1 MLRHGLKN
9 ALIPIVT
16 VVGVQAGY
24 LLGGAVLTET
34 VFAWPGVGTLMVQ
47 GILARDF
54 PLVQG
59 CVLVV
64 ALASSSSTWRSTA
77 LRVARS
83 THPLRVSGLSVASPA
98 STTHARAAA
107 RTLRALGRIA
117 RAIGWPCG
125 WARLLA
131 VARGRR
137 AWLAAARPGHG
148 GHTESPAA
156 AADPG
161 SSRSG
166 TDEFGRD
173 LLARLVWG
181 ARVSLLAGVA
191 TAAASMVVGVTLGIL
206 GGFYTGWVETVV
218 MRLTDILMA
227 FPYILLAIAI
237 VAGLGP
243 GLRNAMIAIAIVGFP
258 IYTRLV
264 RSIVLSLREREF
276 VEAARALGAT
286 DPVMLGRH
294 ILPHLLSPVIVAFS
308 LDVGAKILA
317 TAGLSFLGLGTQPPT
332 ADWGSMLATGR
343 QFVILSP
350 HVVLLPG
357 LAIFVIVLA
366 LNLVGDALRDLLDP
380 RAAVR

>member
-1 MLRHGLKN
+1 VSVRIARVGD
-9 ALIPIVT
+9 PI
-16 VVGVQAGY
+16 AR
-24 LLGGAVLTET
+24 AADASR
-34 VFAWPGVGTLMVQ
+34 FRR
-47 GILARDF
+47 GI
-54 PLVQG
+54 G
-59 CVLVV
+59 
-64 ALASSSSTWRSTA
+64 
-77 LRVARS
+77 RVARRDR
-83 THPLRVSGLSVASPA
+83 LAVVAGLA
-98 STTHARAAA
+98 
-107 RTLRALGRIA
+107 
-117 RAIGWPCG
+117 
-125 WARLLA
+125 LLA
-131 VARGRR
+131 VV
-137 AWLAAARPGHG
+137 LAALLAPWLPLLDPDTVDTPNRLRPPLTHGH
-148 GHTESPAA
+148 
-156 AADPG
+156 
-161 SSRSG
+161 RLG

-191 TAAASMVVGVTLGIL
+191 TAGAAMVIGVTLGIL
-206 GGFYTGWVETVV
+206 GGFYTGWIETVV

-243 GLRNAMIAIAIVGFP
+243 GLRNAMVAIAIVGFP

-264 RSIVLSLREREF
+264 RGVVLSLREREF

-286 DPVMLGRH
+286 DPLILGRH

-343 QFVILSP
+343 QFVVLSP

-380 RAAVR
+380 RTHTH

>member
-1 MLRHGLKN
+1 MSSLLGRNRLAGL
-9 ALIPIVT
+9 ALLVI
-16 VVGVQAGY
+16 VGV
-24 LLGGAVLTET
+24 VL
-34 VFAWPGVGTLMVQ
+34 
-47 GILARDF
+47 
-54 PLVQG
+54 
-59 CVLVV
+59 
-64 ALASSSSTWRSTA
+64 
-77 LRVARS
+77 
-83 THPLRVSGLSVASPA
+83 
-98 STTHARAAA
+98 AA
-107 RTLRALGRIA
+107 
-117 RAIGWPCG
+117 
-125 WARLLA
+125 LLA
-131 VARGRR
+131 PYLP
-137 AWLAAARPGHG
+137 LADPDAVDTPNRLRPPLAPGHVL
-148 GHTESPAA
+148 
-156 AADPG
+156 
-161 SSRSG
+161 G

-173 LLARLVWG
+173 LLSRLVWG
-181 ARVSLLAGVA
+181 ARISLLAGAA
-191 TAAASMVVGVTLGIL
+191 TAAAAMLVGVVLGVF
-206 GGFYTGWVETVV
+206 GGYYSGWPETVI

-264 RSIVLSLREREF
+264 RGIVLSVRGREF
-276 VEAARALGAT
+276 VEAARALGSP
-286 DPVMLGRH
+286 DSLILVRH
-294 ILPHLLSPVIVAFS
+294 VVPQLISPVVVAFS

-380 RAAVR
+380 RLRGA

>member
-1 MLRHGLKN
+1 VSVRT
-9 ALIPIVT
+9 AD
-16 VVGVQAGY
+16 VGRP
-24 LLGGAVLTET
+24 GA
-34 VFAWPGVGTLMVQ
+34 M
-47 GILARDF
+47 
-54 PLVQG
+54 
-59 CVLVV
+59 
-64 ALASSSSTWRSTA
+64 
-77 LRVARS
+77 
-83 THPLRVSGLSVASPA
+83 
-98 STTHARAAA
+98 ARAAA
-107 RTLRALGRIA
+107 TPTLSQSLARTARRNRLAVLAALTLVTAVG
-117 RAIGWPCG
+117 
-125 WARLLA
+125 LA
-131 VARGRR
+131 VA
-137 AWLAAARPGHG
+137 APWLPLLDPDVVDTVKRLGPPLTPGH
-148 GHTESPAA
+148 PL
-156 AADPG
+156 
-161 SSRSG
+161 G

-181 ARVSLLAGVA
+181 ARVSLLAGVG
-191 TAAASMVVGVTLGIL
+191 TAAAAMLVGVALGIL
-206 GGFYTGWVETVV
+206 GGFYTGWIEHLV

-264 RSIVLSLREREF
+264 RGIVLSLREREF
-276 VEAARALGAT
+276 VEAARALGAS
-286 DPVMLGRH
+286 DPVVLRRH
-294 ILPHLLSPVIVAFS
+294 VLPHLLSPVIVAFS

-343 QFVILSP
+343 QFVILRP

-380 RAAVR
+380 RAAQR

>member
-1 MLRHGLKN
+1 MSRRFGRNRLAVL
-9 ALIPIVT
+9 ATLVI
-16 VVGVQAGY
+16 VGVVLAALLAPY
-24 LLGGAVLTET
+24 LPLADPDTVDTPNRLSPPLT
-34 VFAWPGVGTLMVQ
+34 PG
-47 GILARDF
+47 
-54 PLVQG
+54 
-59 CVLVV
+59 
-64 ALASSSSTWRSTA
+64 
-77 LRVARS
+77 
-83 THPLRVSGLSVASPA
+83 HPL
-98 STTHARAAA
+98 
-107 RTLRALGRIA
+107 
-117 RAIGWPCG
+117 
-125 WARLLA
+125 
-131 VARGRR
+131 
-137 AWLAAARPGHG
+137 
-148 GHTESPAA
+148 
-156 AADPG
+156 
-161 SSRSG
+161 G

-173 LLARLVWG
+173 LLSRLVWG
-181 ARVSLLAGVA
+181 ARISLLAGAA
-191 TAAASMVVGVTLGIL
+191 TAGAAMLFGVVLGVF
-206 GGFYTGWVETVV
+206 GGYYSGWPETII

-264 RSIVLSLREREF
+264 RGIVLSVRGREF
-276 VEAARALGAT
+276 VEAARALGSP
-286 DPVMLGRH
+286 DRLILVRH
-294 ILPHLLSPVIVAFS
+294 VVPQLISPVVVAFS

-380 RAAVR
+380 RTYSR

>member
-1 MLRHGLKN
+1 MSKGLTGN
-9 ALIPIVT
+9 R
-16 VVGVQAGY
+16 
-24 LLGGAVLTET
+24 
-34 VFAWPGVGTLMVQ
+34 
-47 GILARDF
+47 LA
-54 PLVQG
+54 
-59 CVLVV
+59 VV
-64 ALASSSSTWRSTA
+64 AFLVILGTVGAA
-77 LRVARS
+77 LFAPYL
-83 THPLRVSGLSVASPA
+83 PLSDPDTVDTPNR
-98 STTHARAAA
+98 
-107 RTLRALGRIA
+107 LRPPLT
-117 RAIGWPCG
+117 
-125 WARLLA
+125 
-131 VARGRR
+131 
-137 AWLAAARPGHG
+137 PGHWL
-148 GHTESPAA
+148 
-156 AADPG
+156 
-161 SSRSG
+161 G

-181 ARVSLLAGVA
+181 ARVSLVAGAA
-191 TAAASMVVGVTLGIL
+191 TAAAAMLIGVVLGVF
-206 GGFYTGWVETVV
+206 GGYYTGWSETVI

-243 GLRNAMIAIAIVGFP
+243 GLRNAMIAITIVGFP

-264 RSIVLSLREREF
+264 RGIVLSVREREF
-276 VEAARALGAT
+276 VEAARALGST
-286 DPVMLGRH
+286 DRLILVRH
-294 ILPHLLSPVIVAFS
+294 IVPQLLSPVIVAFS

-380 RAAVR
+380 RTYAR